1 MTCVVTLACCHTL
14 LCAITRIHLKGI
26 HASTTTLCCALALG
40 TCIHLCIHLEYM
52 HFVYTFVYTF
62 GTLYRSGTMLCTLT
76 CRMYTLCVHT
86 LVDLLHSCTWHLHN
100 VWQTCSTTCI
110 HSLDLLHFVYTL
122 FMCTCMLPH
131 SLGDMLHTMH
141 L

>member
-1 MTCVVTLACCHTL
+1 MFVVYARCHATLGLMFVTLYDICVVTLC
-14 LCAITRIHLKGI
+14 
-26 HASTTTLCCALALG
+26 TLCT
-40 TCIHLCIHLEYM
+40 TCCVHS

-110 HSLDLLHFVYTL
+110 HSLDLLHFVYTF
-122 FMCTCMLPH
+122 FMCTCMLPCEMSCH
-131 SLGDMLHTMH
+131 ARCHTCTTCS
-141 L
+141 